1 MVSDGISVENIKD
14 IWLLPGLEKSWTLV
28 MNILKNIFFCHLVL
42 MLGLIHS
49 LVTSHR
55 PLFMALVLRKRNLL
69 VLNQVRCVK
78 WDVLVL
84 TPQSLTSLN
93 VAVSIFFR
101 AEMGW
106 RCSTC
111 AGVLIDCW
119 KQATRERFAEE
130 LWKNGEFRSVTV
142 QKFGIGMI

>member
-1 MVSDGISVENIKD
+1 MY
-14 IWLLPGLEKSWTLV
+14 
-28 MNILKNIFFCHLVL
+28 
-42 MLGLIHS
+42 S

-69 VLNQVRCVK
+69 VLNQVRCMK
-78 WDVLVL
+78 WNVPVFM
-84 TPQSLTSLN
+84 TPQSLTSLC

-111 AGVLIDCW
+111 AGVLIDGW
-119 KQATRERFAEE
+119 KQATREGFAEE
-130 LWKNGEFRSVTV
+130 L
-142 QKFGIGMI
+142 